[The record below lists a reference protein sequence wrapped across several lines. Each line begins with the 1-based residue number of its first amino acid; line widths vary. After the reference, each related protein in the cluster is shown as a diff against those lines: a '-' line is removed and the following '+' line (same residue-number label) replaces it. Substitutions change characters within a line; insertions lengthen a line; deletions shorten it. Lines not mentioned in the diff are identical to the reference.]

1 MTRPAIY
8 FLMMSIVFG
17 IGYLVLIFGWGLEA
31 RSWGWILGGGFVQIF
46 VATILNAAEQS

>member
-1 MTRPAIY
+1 MTKVAIY
-8 FLMMSIVFG
+8 FLMMTIVFG

-46 VATILNAAEQS
+46 VASILRAAEE